1 MMKRWWH
8 YLVLGL
14 CAWLLFLLWRF
25 PALVAYDMF
34 AVPAGPVQ
42 AAGVAGTLWHGEAAQ
57 LQYQKRYLGQ
67 LSWQLTPWGMLLGRL
82 GGEITLTQDNA
93 YLQAQGGVPLSGGE
107 LFLSQLEGRLPL
119 TVIQPYLSMIPL
131 PLEGVLS
138 LKLEGVR
145 VNPEGRLQ
153 QAEGRMVWNQAGVSA
168 PQQLQFGDLQMTLQN
183 RDEGG
188 IKGEISDSGGP
199 LQLRASFTLGG
210 DGAYTLTG
218 QVKAAESAPK
228 ELRQTLA
235 LLGKADSQGNY
246 PLNFSGAL

>member
-25 PALVAYDMF
+25 PAQVAYDLF

-42 AAGVAGTLWHGEAAQ
+42 AAGVAGTLWHGEAEQ
-57 LQYQKRYLGQ
+57 LQYQKRSLGR
-67 LSWQLTPWGMLLGRL
+67 LSWQLTPWGVLLGRL
-82 GGEITLTQDNA
+82 GGEINLTQGNA
-93 YLQAQGGVPLSGGE
+93 YLQAQGRVPVSGGE

-119 TVIQPYLSMIPL
+119 TVIQPYLPMIPL

-138 LKLEGVR
+138 LKLEGIR
-145 VNPEGRLQ
+145 VNSEGRLQ
-153 QAEGRMVWNQAGVSA
+153 HAEGRIVWNQAGVSA
-168 PQQLQFGDLQMTLQN
+168 PQQLRFGDLQLTMQN

-188 IKGEISDSGGP
+188 IKGAISDSGGP
-199 LQLRASFTLGG
+199 LQLQASFTLGS
-210 DGAYTLTG
+210 DGAYQLTG
-218 QVKAAESAPK
+218 KLKAAESAPQ
-228 ELRQTLA
+228 ELRQSLT
-235 LLGKADSQGNY
+235 LLGRADSQGYY